1 MHYMVHEIERQLD
14 TRDKRWMFLKLNFP
28 DDLPLID
35 LEGSPREVAARIVK
49 RFIDNDSICDFESV
63 FFKSFP
69 THSF

>member
-49 RFIDNDSICDFESV
+49 RFIDNDSFCDFESI

-69 THSF
+69 SHSF